1 MKIIASNLSNEC
13 IDMLKQNSIVS
24 KYQCLKFT
32 GNNAY
37 FVDDN
42 LTEPKEVH
50 AMLFQLISKAVLK
63 CKVNAEIKQIET
75 NLTAKICI
83 KL

>member
-13 IDMLKQNSIVS
+13 IDALQKNTTIS

-37 FVDDN
+37 FVDDK

-50 AMLFQLISKAVLK
+50 ALLFQLISKVVLK

-75 NLTAKICI
+75 NLTSKICI
-83 KL
+83 KI